1 MVRTRNSGRKSTKS
15 PIKKKL
21 TPKIATTEIDHR
33 KIERCKQW
41 LTQQKREKGKIQS
54 QPIDALESDAS
65 ADEDE
70 LCVLRLNEAAL
81 VSVAVWHTRV
91 SGRLKYI
98 EFNFVPLC
106 AASTAS
112 ECEKTRNIFRMR
124 MAEVQ

>member
-15 PIKKKL
+15 PIKKKS

-81 VSVAVWHTRV
+81 VSVAHKKLQT
-91 SGRLKYI
+91 S
-98 EFNFVPLC
+98 
-106 AASTAS
+106 
-112 ECEKTRNIFRMR
+112 
-124 MAEVQ
+124 